1 MFRYS
6 RILIG
11 IILCGV
17 CLRANL
23 GFSQTPADPSLNE
36 IHREIADMRR
46 DLSAL
51 LARLKTVE
59 RRLTSAGVTV
69 LPKEEPMC
77 PADTSGSSPT
87 AGASDSSAP
96 LALDGFCP
104 VALTDTDHWNYGRPE
119 YSAVHH
125 GRLYRFADEKSLKAF
140 CADPVRYTPAMNGHD
155 VVLAQRE
162 SRFVDG
168 HRRYGIRFRE
178 RMFLF
183 QSDETRDAFSKA
195 PDAFYAFAYP
205 ETAGSDEQQREE
217 HLED

>member
-6 RILIG
+6 RSLIG

-17 CLRANL
+17 CLRANV
-23 GFSQTPADPSLNE
+23 GFAQTPADPSLNE
-36 IHREIADMRR
+36 IHRELADIRR

-59 RRLTSAGVTV
+59 RRLASTGVTV
-69 LPKEEPMC
+69 PPKKERNC

-87 AGASDSSAP
+87 AGATVPSAP

-104 VALTDTDHWNYGRPE
+104 VALTDTDRWAHGLME
-119 YSAVHH
+119 YSAMHR

-140 CADPVRYTPAMNGHD
+140 RADPVRYTPAMNGHD

-183 QSDETRDAFSKA
+183 QSDETLDAFSKA

-205 ETAGSDEQQREE
+205 ETAGSDEQ
-217 HLED
+217 